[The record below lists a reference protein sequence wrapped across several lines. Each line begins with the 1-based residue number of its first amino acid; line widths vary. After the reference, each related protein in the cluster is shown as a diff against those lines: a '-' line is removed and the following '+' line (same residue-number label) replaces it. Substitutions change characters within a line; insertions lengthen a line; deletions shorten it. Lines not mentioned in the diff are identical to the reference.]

1 MNDKELVSISWG
13 DREESEEAYTSISLG
28 IKAINIPAFEKQLMQ
43 LKEELG

>member
-1 MNDKELVSISWG
+1 MSDTELVTVSWG

>member
-1 MNDKELVSISWG
+1 MSETELVTVSWG

-28 IKAINIPAFEKQLMQ
+28 IKKINIPAFEKQIMQ